1 LDSGV
6 KDIIIEDNFYIN
18 ILNEY
23 LNRVKNVVCR
33 STIIESASIIDDNIV
48 DNTTTNVSNEGSSS
62 NSTTL
67 S

>member
-1 LDSGV
+1 MDSGV